1 MPLQHTR
8 CLRTL
13 PVGLVLLATALLVT
27 TPSAAIADADWLV
40 SYEQALQQARETG
53 KPVLAD
59 FTGSDWCGWCMR
71 LKDEVFDT
79 EPFQQWAAENV
90 ILLEL
95 DYPRHTPQPEELRQQ
110 NRRLL
115 QHYNVGGYP
124 TILFLDAEGTPIG
137 RMGYMEGGP
146 EPWIESAQRIVDAYR
161 TSRMLQTTDDLA
173 EAMAAARQADKYV
186 LAVVA
191 ATPEQANHDRNTLCR
206 SPQLIELAS
215 ILLEIAHLEVP
226 AGSSVSAG
234 ENPTVEVTSDDR
246 FVLID
251 PASGEVLYHAGQSD
265 APGVEDLVSQIIASI
280 PEIPYNGE
288 WTEDLGRARI
298 IALQQNKPLLL
309 DFTGSDW
316 CGWCVRLKDEV
327 FDTEP
332 FQQFAQENLVLVE
345 LDYPRHHPQ
354 PEEIRTRNR
363 RLLNEYNVRGFPT
376 LVILSPQ
383 GHEIGRMGYVRGGPR
398 PFLRQLQET
407 LPD

>member
-1 MPLQHTR
+1 MAFQHVR
-8 CLRTL
+8 HLRTL
-13 PVGLVLLATALLVT
+13 PAGLVLLAAALLVT

-53 KPVLAD
+53 KPVLA
-59 FTGSDWCGWCMR
+59 
-71 LKDEVFDT
+71 
-79 EPFQQWAAENV
+79 
-90 ILLEL
+90 
-95 DYPRHTPQPEELRQQ
+95 
-110 NRRLL
+110 
-115 QHYNVGGYP
+115 
-124 TILFLDAEGTPIG
+124 
-137 RMGYMEGGP
+137 
-146 EPWIESAQRIVDAYR
+146 
-161 TSRMLQTTDDLA
+161 
-173 EAMAAARQADKYV
+173 
-186 LAVVA
+186 
-191 ATPEQANHDRNTLCR
+191 
-206 SPQLIELAS
+206 
-215 ILLEIAHLEVP
+215 
-226 AGSSVSAG
+226 
-234 ENPTVEVTSDDR
+234 
-246 FVLID
+246 
-251 PASGEVLYHAGQSD
+251 
-265 APGVEDLVSQIIASI
+265 
-280 PEIPYNGE
+280 
-288 WTEDLGRARI
+288 
-298 IALQQNKPLLL
+298 